1 MADSTFT
8 IFYSWQS
15 DLPNSTTR
23 GLIESSIEAA
33 VRSLRDTVSVYADRD
48 TQGVTGSPDIVQT
61 IFSKIDE
68 CDVFVADVTS
78 VATYH
83 PLDKDG
89 NETDRLK
96 ATPNANVMIE
106 LGYATQVVGWD
117 NIICMMNDDYN
128 HDGEIPFDIEH
139 HRLTHFSLLG
149 KEKAEV
155 RKQLRD
161 IIADTV
167 MNVMEN
173 GKRVQP
179 QFSNISIGSW
189 NGETKAVSK
198 SLIPYNVYAS
208 GPAKSIK
215 EVMLDTV
222 RMLLENIQTA
232 KVRNVDELPP
242 VEEIAPE
249 KESVQSEKIITKDGI
264 ELTPLPSKV
273 LLDFNKWSPVVI
285 QEKEKIDTI
294 AEIKAYLGIE
304 AGMEIFDFGG
314 LRRKISMIPGFG
326 SEYDGTDEEKQKY
339 DDYVEMVATIARIQM
354 LETYF
359 KTFDG
364 VILLPLAAQNESSI
378 SDSDITISIQIEN
391 STAEAIYP
399 TAELI
404 CDDLKGVAGYVY
416 EEGLVEMTL
425 AQNDT
430 VDMLLKC
437 VFYSAIE
444 SDVIRDNPAA
454 CINPRGGK
462 SKKEKVALTDKQI
475 ATLLDTIKA
484 LPPHLFVM
492 LGLYAGLRREEIL
505 GLQWDCVHID
515 EEIPYISV
523 RRAWRSVKNRP
534 EVTTLLKTPAARR
547 DIPIPQ
553 LLVDCLKAEKEKSSS
568 DYVISDS
575 NGEPLSYSQFSRVWH
590 YITVRTVKERKIYR
604 YINGEKI
611 HHTISPKLGERCRT
625 DKSIYYTLDFD
636 VTPHLLRHT
645 YITNLIHEGVDPKTV
660 QYLAGHENSKVTMD
674 IYAKVKYNKPWELA
688 TVVNEAF
695 QPTNDIEENPA
706 S

>member
-33 VRSLRDTVSVYADRD
+33 VRSLRNTVSVYADRD

-117 NIICMMNDDYN
+117 NIICIMNDDYN

-139 HRLTHFSLLG
+139 HRLTHFSLIG

-161 IIADTV
+161 IVADTV

-198 SLIPYNVYAS
+198 NLMPYNVHAS
-208 GPAKSIK
+208 GPAKAVK
-215 EVMLDTV
+215 EAMLDTV

-232 KVRNVDELPP
+232 KVRNTDELPP
-242 VEEIAPE
+242 AKKIASEREDAQNE
-249 KESVQSEKIITKDGI
+249 KNITKDGI
-264 ELTPLPSKV
+264 ELTPLSSKIV
-273 LLDFNKWSPVVI
+273 LDFNKWSPVIV
-285 QEKEKIDTI
+285 QEKEKKDII
-294 AEIKAYLGIE
+294 AEIMTYLGIE
-304 AGMEIFDFGG
+304 VGMEIFDFGG
-314 LRRKISMIPGFG
+314 LKCKYSMVPGFE
-326 SEYDGTDEEKQKY
+326 SEYDGTVEEKQKH
-339 DDYVEMVATIARIQM
+339 DDYVEMVATLARIQM
-354 LETYF
+354 LEAYL

-364 VILLPLAAQNESSI
+364 LILLPLAAQNESSV

-404 CDDLKGVAGYVY
+404 CDDLKGVEGYIY
-416 EEGLVEMTL
+416 EDGLVEITL
-425 AQNDT
+425 AQNETADIKNSRDDRFW
-430 VDMLLKC
+430 DMEDQRGEMN
-437 VFYSAIE
+437 AIL
-444 SDVIRDNPAA
+444 
-454 CINPRGGK
+454 CGGINGQPRYTEEDYAREL
-462 SKKEKVALTDKQI
+462 SRYI
-475 ATLLDTIKA
+475 A
-484 LPPHLFVM
+484 
-492 LGLYAGLRREEIL
+492 
-505 GLQWDCVHID
+505 
-515 EEIPYISV
+515 S
-523 RRAWRSVKNRP
+523 P
-534 EVTTLLKTPAARR
+534 EVGNPDVFSFHIPSLHAKESKWLSSMIILRPLKET
-547 DIPIPQ
+547 IQ
-553 LLVDCLKAEKEKSSS
+553 LSYSIKSSS
-568 DYVISDS
+568 S
-575 NGEPLSYSQFSRVWH
+575 NG
-590 YITVRTVKERKIYR
+590 
-604 YINGEKI
+604 
-611 HHTISPKLGERCRT
+611 
-625 DKSIYYTLDFD
+625 D
-636 VTPHLLRHT
+636 
-645 YITNLIHEGVDPKTV
+645 
-660 QYLAGHENSKVTMD
+660 LAGTL
-674 IYAKVKYNKPWELA
+674 EL
-688 TVVNEAF
+688 
-695 QPTNDIEENPA
+695 
-706 S
+706 

>member
-68 CDVFVADVTS
+68 SDVFVADVTS

-89 NETDRLK
+89 NEADRLK

-117 NIICMMNDDYN
+117 NIICIMNDDYS

-149 KEKAEV
+149 REKSEV

-173 GKRVQP
+173 GKRVRP

-189 NGETKAVSK
+189 SGEAKAVSK
-198 SLIPYNVYAS
+198 NLIPYNVYAS
-208 GPAKSIK
+208 GAAKSIK
-215 EVMLDTV
+215 EVMLDTI
-222 RMLLENIQTA
+222 RMLLENIQNA

-249 KESVQSEKIITKDGI
+249 KKSVQGKTIITKDGI

-285 QEKEKIDTI
+285 QEKEKTDTI
-294 AEIKAYLGIE
+294 AQIMAYLGIE
-304 AGMEIFDFGG
+304 VCMEIFDFGG
-314 LRRKISMIPGFG
+314 LRRKPSMIPGFG

-404 CDDLKGVAGYVY
+404 CDDLKGVEGYVY
-416 EEGLVEMTL
+416 EEGLVEMAL
-425 AQNDT
+425 AQNNT
-430 VDMLLKC
+430 VDIKNSRDDRLWGMEDQRGEMDAMLRSGINGQPRYTEEDYVRELSRYIASPEAGNSEVYSFHIPSLHAKESKWLSRMIILRPLK
-437 VFYSAIE
+437 
-444 SDVIRDNPAA
+444 
-454 CINPRGGK
+454 
-462 SKKEKVALTDKQI
+462 
-475 ATLLDTIKA
+475 DTI
-484 LPPHLFVM
+484 
-492 LGLYAGLRREEIL
+492 
-505 GLQWDCVHID
+505 
-515 EEIPYISV
+515 
-523 RRAWRSVKNRP
+523 
-534 EVTTLLKTPAARR
+534 
-547 DIPIPQ
+547 Q
-553 LLVDCLKAEKEKSSS
+553 LSYSIKSSS
-568 DYVISDS
+568 S
-575 NGEPLSYSQFSRVWH
+575 NG
-590 YITVRTVKERKIYR
+590 
-604 YINGEKI
+604 
-611 HHTISPKLGERCRT
+611 
-625 DKSIYYTLDFD
+625 D
-636 VTPHLLRHT
+636 
-645 YITNLIHEGVDPKTV
+645 
-660 QYLAGHENSKVTMD
+660 LAGTL
-674 IYAKVKYNKPWELA
+674 EL
-688 TVVNEAF
+688 TV
-695 QPTNDIEENPA
+695 
-706 S
+706 

>member
-15 DLPNSTTR
+15 DLPNSKTR

-33 VRSLRDTVSVYADRD
+33 VRSLRNTVSVYADRD

-83 PLDKDG
+83 HLDKDG

-117 NIICMMNDDYN
+117 NIICITNDDYN
-128 HDGEIPFDIEH
+128 HDGEIPFDREH
-139 HRLTHFSLLG
+139 HRLTHFSLSG

-173 GKRVQP
+173 GKRVRP

-189 NGETKAVSK
+189 NSEIKAVSK
-198 SLIPYNVYAS
+198 NLIPYNVHAS
-208 GPAKSIK
+208 GPAKAVK

-232 KVRNVDELPP
+232 KVRNTDELPP
-242 VEEIAPE
+242 AEEIAPE
-249 KESVQSEKIITKDGI
+249 QEDVQSEKIITKDGI
-264 ELTPLPSKV
+264 ELTPLPSKI

-294 AEIKAYLGIE
+294 AEIMTYLGIE
-304 AGMEIFDFGG
+304 VGMEIFDFGG
-314 LRRKISMIPGFG
+314 LKCKFSMVPGWG
-326 SEYDGTDEEKQKY
+326 SEYDGTAEEKQKH
-339 DDYVEMVATIARIQM
+339 DNYVEMVATLARIQM
-354 LETYF
+354 LETYL

-364 VILLPLAAQNESSI
+364 LILLPLAAQNESSI

-404 CDDLKGVAGYVY
+404 CDDLKGVEGYVY
-416 EEGLVEMTL
+416 EDGLVEMTL

-430 VDMLLKC
+430 VDIKNSRDDRFWGMEDQRGEMDAML
-437 VFYSAIE
+437 
-444 SDVIRDNPAA
+444 
-454 CINPRGGK
+454 RGGINGQPRYTEEDYVREL
-462 SKKEKVALTDKQI
+462 SRYI
-475 ATLLDTIKA
+475 A
-484 LPPHLFVM
+484 
-492 LGLYAGLRREEIL
+492 
-505 GLQWDCVHID
+505 
-515 EEIPYISV
+515 S
-523 RRAWRSVKNRP
+523 P
-534 EVTTLLKTPAARR
+534 EVESPDMFSFHIPTLHAKESKWLSNMIILRPLKET
-547 DIPIPQ
+547 IQ
-553 LLVDCLKAEKEKSSS
+553 LSYSIKSSS
-568 DYVISDS
+568 S
-575 NGEPLSYSQFSRVWH
+575 NG
-590 YITVRTVKERKIYR
+590 
-604 YINGEKI
+604 
-611 HHTISPKLGERCRT
+611 
-625 DKSIYYTLDFD
+625 D
-636 VTPHLLRHT
+636 
-645 YITNLIHEGVDPKTV
+645 
-660 QYLAGHENSKVTMD
+660 LAGTL
-674 IYAKVKYNKPWELA
+674 EL
-688 TVVNEAF
+688 TV
-695 QPTNDIEENPA
+695 
-706 S
+706 

>member
-33 VRSLRDTVSVYADRD
+33 VRSLRNTVSVYADRD

-117 NIICMMNDDYN
+117 NIICIMNDDYI

-139 HRLTHFSLLG
+139 HRLTHFSLSG

-189 NGETKAVSK
+189 NSEIKAVSK
-198 SLIPYNVYAS
+198 NLIPYNVHAS
-208 GPAKSIK
+208 GPAKAVK
-215 EVMLDTV
+215 EVMLDAV

-232 KVRNVDELPP
+232 KVRNTDELPP
-242 VEEIAPE
+242 AEEIAPE
-249 KESVQSEKIITKDGI
+249 QEDVQSEKIITKDGI
-264 ELTPLPSKV
+264 ELTPRTRKI
-273 LLDFNKWSPVVI
+273 LLDFIKWSHFFI
-285 QEKEKIDTI
+285 QEKEKKDTI
-294 AEIKAYLGIE
+294 AEIMTYLGIKV
-304 AGMEIFDFGG
+304 GMEIFDFGG
-314 LRRKISMIPGFG
+314 LKCKFSMVPGWG
-326 SEYDGTDEEKQKY
+326 SEYDGTAEEKQKH
-339 DDYVEMVATIARIQM
+339 DNYVEMVATLARIQM
-354 LETYF
+354 LETYL

-364 VILLPLAAQNESSI
+364 LILLPLAAQNESSI

-404 CDDLKGVAGYVY
+404 CDDLKGVEGYIY
-416 EEGLVEMTL
+416 EDGLVEMTL

-430 VDMLLKC
+430 VDIKNSRDDRFWGMEDQRGEMDAML
-437 VFYSAIE
+437 
-444 SDVIRDNPAA
+444 
-454 CINPRGGK
+454 RGGINGQPRYTEEDYVREL
-462 SKKEKVALTDKQI
+462 SRYI
-475 ATLLDTIKA
+475 A
-484 LPPHLFVM
+484 
-492 LGLYAGLRREEIL
+492 
-505 GLQWDCVHID
+505 
-515 EEIPYISV
+515 S
-523 RRAWRSVKNRP
+523 P
-534 EVTTLLKTPAARR
+534 EVESPDMFSFHIPTLHAKESKWLSNMIILRPLKET
-547 DIPIPQ
+547 IQ
-553 LLVDCLKAEKEKSSS
+553 LSYSIKSSS
-568 DYVISDS
+568 S
-575 NGEPLSYSQFSRVWH
+575 NG
-590 YITVRTVKERKIYR
+590 
-604 YINGEKI
+604 
-611 HHTISPKLGERCRT
+611 
-625 DKSIYYTLDFD
+625 D
-636 VTPHLLRHT
+636 
-645 YITNLIHEGVDPKTV
+645 
-660 QYLAGHENSKVTMD
+660 LAGTL
-674 IYAKVKYNKPWELA
+674 EL
-688 TVVNEAF
+688 TV
-695 QPTNDIEENPA
+695 
-706 S
+706 

>member
-33 VRSLRDTVSVYADRD
+33 VRSLRNTVSVYADRD

-83 PLDKDG
+83 HLDKDG

-117 NIICMMNDDYN
+117 NIICIMNDDYN

-139 HRLTHFSLLG
+139 HRLTHFSLSG

-173 GKRVQP
+173 GKRVRP

-189 NGETKAVSK
+189 NSEIKAVSK
-198 SLIPYNVYAS
+198 NLIPYNVHAS
-208 GPAKSIK
+208 GPAKAVK

-232 KVRNVDELPP
+232 KVRNTDELPP
-242 VEEIAPE
+242 AEEIAPE
-249 KESVQSEKIITKDGI
+249 QEDVQSEKIITKDGI
-264 ELTPLPSKV
+264 ELTPLPSKI

-294 AEIKAYLGIE
+294 AEIMTYLGIE
-304 AGMEIFDFGG
+304 VGMEIFDFGG
-314 LRRKISMIPGFG
+314 LKCKFSMVPGWG
-326 SEYDGTDEEKQKY
+326 SEYDGTAEEKQKH
-339 DDYVEMVATIARIQM
+339 DNYVEMVATLARIQM
-354 LETYF
+354 LETYL

-364 VILLPLAAQNESSI
+364 LILLPLAAQNESSI

-404 CDDLKGVAGYVY
+404 CDDLKGVEGYVY
-416 EEGLVEMTL
+416 EDGLVEMTL

-430 VDMLLKC
+430 VDIKNSRDDRFWGMEDQRGEMDAML
-437 VFYSAIE
+437 
-444 SDVIRDNPAA
+444 
-454 CINPRGGK
+454 RGGINAQPRYTEEDYVREL
-462 SKKEKVALTDKQI
+462 SRYI
-475 ATLLDTIKA
+475 A
-484 LPPHLFVM
+484 
-492 LGLYAGLRREEIL
+492 
-505 GLQWDCVHID
+505 
-515 EEIPYISV
+515 S
-523 RRAWRSVKNRP
+523 P
-534 EVTTLLKTPAARR
+534 EVESPDMFSFHIPTLHAKESKWLSNMIILRPLKET
-547 DIPIPQ
+547 IQHQ
-553 LLVDCLKAEKEKSSS
+553 LF
-568 DYVISDS
+568 
-575 NGEPLSYSQFSRVWH
+575 N
-590 YITVRTVKERKIYR
+590 
-604 YINGEKI
+604 
-611 HHTISPKLGERCRT
+611 
-625 DKSIYYTLDFD
+625 
-636 VTPHLLRHT
+636 
-645 YITNLIHEGVDPKTV
+645 
-660 QYLAGHENSKVTMD
+660 
-674 IYAKVKYNKPWELA
+674 
-688 TVVNEAF
+688 
-695 QPTNDIEENPA
+695 
-706 S
+706 

>member
-33 VRSLRDTVSVYADRD
+33 VRSLRNTVSVYADRD

-83 PLDKDG
+83 HLDKDG

-117 NIICMMNDDYN
+117 NIICIMNYDYN

-139 HRLTHFSLLG
+139 HRLTHFSLSG

-173 GKRVQP
+173 GKRVRP

-189 NGETKAVSK
+189 NSEIKAVSK
-198 SLIPYNVYAS
+198 NLIPYNVHAS
-208 GPAKSIK
+208 GPAKAVK

-232 KVRNVDELPP
+232 KVRNTDELPP
-242 VEEIAPE
+242 AEEIAPE
-249 KESVQSEKIITKDGI
+249 QEDVQSEKIITKDGI
-264 ELTPLPSKV
+264 ELTPLPSKI

-294 AEIKAYLGIE
+294 AEIMTYLGIE
-304 AGMEIFDFGG
+304 VGMEIFDFGG
-314 LRRKISMIPGFG
+314 LKCKFSMVPGWG
-326 SEYDGTDEEKQKY
+326 SEYDGTAEEKQKH
-339 DDYVEMVATIARIQM
+339 DNYVEMVATLARIQM
-354 LETYF
+354 LETYL

-364 VILLPLAAQNESSI
+364 LILLPLAAQNESSI

-404 CDDLKGVAGYVY
+404 CDDLKGVEGYVY
-416 EEGLVEMTL
+416 EDGLVEMTL

-430 VDMLLKC
+430 VDIKNSRDDRFWGMEDQRGEMDAML
-437 VFYSAIE
+437 
-444 SDVIRDNPAA
+444 
-454 CINPRGGK
+454 RGGINGQPRYTEEDYVREL
-462 SKKEKVALTDKQI
+462 SRYI
-475 ATLLDTIKA
+475 A
-484 LPPHLFVM
+484 
-492 LGLYAGLRREEIL
+492 
-505 GLQWDCVHID
+505 
-515 EEIPYISV
+515 S
-523 RRAWRSVKNRP
+523 P
-534 EVTTLLKTPAARR
+534 EVESPDMFSFHIPTLHAKESKWLSNMIILRPLKET
-547 DIPIPQ
+547 IQ
-553 LLVDCLKAEKEKSSS
+553 LSYSIKSSS
-568 DYVISDS
+568 S
-575 NGEPLSYSQFSRVWH
+575 NG
-590 YITVRTVKERKIYR
+590 
-604 YINGEKI
+604 
-611 HHTISPKLGERCRT
+611 
-625 DKSIYYTLDFD
+625 D
-636 VTPHLLRHT
+636 
-645 YITNLIHEGVDPKTV
+645 
-660 QYLAGHENSKVTMD
+660 LAGTL
-674 IYAKVKYNKPWELA
+674 EL
-688 TVVNEAF
+688 TV
-695 QPTNDIEENPA
+695 
-706 S
+706 

>member
-33 VRSLRDTVSVYADRD
+33 VRSLRNTVSVYADRD

-83 PLDKDG
+83 HLDKDG

-117 NIICMMNDDYN
+117 NIICIMNYDYN

-139 HRLTHFSLLG
+139 HRLTHFSLSG

-173 GKRVQP
+173 GKRVRP

-189 NGETKAVSK
+189 NSEIKAVSK
-198 SLIPYNVYAS
+198 NLIPYNVHAS
-208 GPAKSIK
+208 GPAKAVK

-232 KVRNVDELPP
+232 KVRNTDELPP
-242 VEEIAPE
+242 AEEIAPE
-249 KESVQSEKIITKDGI
+249 QEDVQSEKIITKDGI
-264 ELTPLPSKV
+264 ELTPLPSKI

-294 AEIKAYLGIE
+294 AEIMTYLGIE
-304 AGMEIFDFGG
+304 VGMEIFDFGG
-314 LRRKISMIPGFG
+314 LKCKFSMVPGWG
-326 SEYDGTDEEKQKY
+326 SEYDGTAEEKQKH
-339 DDYVEMVATIARIQM
+339 DNYVEMVATLARIQK
-354 LETYF
+354 LETYL

-364 VILLPLAAQNESSI
+364 LILLPLAAQNESSI

-404 CDDLKGVAGYVY
+404 CDDLKGVEGYVY
-416 EEGLVEMTL
+416 EDGLVEMTL

-430 VDMLLKC
+430 VDIKNSRDDRFWGMEDQRGEMDAML
-437 VFYSAIE
+437 
-444 SDVIRDNPAA
+444 
-454 CINPRGGK
+454 RGGINGQPRYTEEDYVREL
-462 SKKEKVALTDKQI
+462 SRYI
-475 ATLLDTIKA
+475 A
-484 LPPHLFVM
+484 
-492 LGLYAGLRREEIL
+492 
-505 GLQWDCVHID
+505 
-515 EEIPYISV
+515 S
-523 RRAWRSVKNRP
+523 P
-534 EVTTLLKTPAARR
+534 EVESPDMFSFHIPTLHAKESKWLSNMIILRPLKET
-547 DIPIPQ
+547 IQ
-553 LLVDCLKAEKEKSSS
+553 LSYSIKSSS
-568 DYVISDS
+568 S
-575 NGEPLSYSQFSRVWH
+575 NG
-590 YITVRTVKERKIYR
+590 
-604 YINGEKI
+604 
-611 HHTISPKLGERCRT
+611 
-625 DKSIYYTLDFD
+625 D
-636 VTPHLLRHT
+636 
-645 YITNLIHEGVDPKTV
+645 
-660 QYLAGHENSKVTMD
+660 LAGTL
-674 IYAKVKYNKPWELA
+674 EL
-688 TVVNEAF
+688 TV
-695 QPTNDIEENPA
+695 
-706 S
+706 

>member
-33 VRSLRDTVSVYADRD
+33 VRSLRNTVSVYADRD

-83 PLDKDG
+83 HLDKDG

-117 NIICMMNDDYN
+117 NIICIMNYDYN

-139 HRLTHFSLLG
+139 HRLTHFSLSG

-173 GKRVQP
+173 GKRVRP

-189 NGETKAVSK
+189 NSGIKAVSK
-198 SLIPYNVYAS
+198 NLIPYNVHAS
-208 GPAKSIK
+208 GPAKAVK

-232 KVRNVDELPP
+232 KVRNTDELPP
-242 VEEIAPE
+242 AEEIAPE
-249 KESVQSEKIITKDGI
+249 QEDVQSEKIITKDGI
-264 ELTPLPSKV
+264 ELTPLPSKI

-294 AEIKAYLGIE
+294 AEIMTYLGIE
-304 AGMEIFDFGG
+304 VGMEIFDFGG
-314 LRRKISMIPGFG
+314 LKCKFSMVPGWG
-326 SEYDGTDEEKQKY
+326 SEYDGTAEEKQKH
-339 DDYVEMVATIARIQM
+339 DNYVEMVATLARIQM
-354 LETYF
+354 LETYL

-364 VILLPLAAQNESSI
+364 LILLPLAAQNESSI

-404 CDDLKGVAGYVY
+404 CDDLKGVEGYVY
-416 EEGLVEMTL
+416 EDGLVEMTL

-430 VDMLLKC
+430 VDIKNSRDDRFWGMEDQRGEMDAML
-437 VFYSAIE
+437 
-444 SDVIRDNPAA
+444 
-454 CINPRGGK
+454 RGGINGQPRYTEEDYVREL
-462 SKKEKVALTDKQI
+462 SRYI
-475 ATLLDTIKA
+475 A
-484 LPPHLFVM
+484 
-492 LGLYAGLRREEIL
+492 
-505 GLQWDCVHID
+505 
-515 EEIPYISV
+515 S
-523 RRAWRSVKNRP
+523 P
-534 EVTTLLKTPAARR
+534 EVESPDMFSFHIPTLHAKESKWLSNMIILRPLKET
-547 DIPIPQ
+547 IQ
-553 LLVDCLKAEKEKSSS
+553 LSYSIKSSS
-568 DYVISDS
+568 S
-575 NGEPLSYSQFSRVWH
+575 NG
-590 YITVRTVKERKIYR
+590 
-604 YINGEKI
+604 
-611 HHTISPKLGERCRT
+611 
-625 DKSIYYTLDFD
+625 D
-636 VTPHLLRHT
+636 
-645 YITNLIHEGVDPKTV
+645 
-660 QYLAGHENSKVTMD
+660 LAGTL
-674 IYAKVKYNKPWELA
+674 EL
-688 TVVNEAF
+688 TV
-695 QPTNDIEENPA
+695 
-706 S
+706 